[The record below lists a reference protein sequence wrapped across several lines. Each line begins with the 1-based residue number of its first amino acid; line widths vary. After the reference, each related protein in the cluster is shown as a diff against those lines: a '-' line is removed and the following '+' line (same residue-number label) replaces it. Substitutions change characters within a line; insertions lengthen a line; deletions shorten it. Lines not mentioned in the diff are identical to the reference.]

1 VITVRF
7 FASFREKLDT
17 RQLELALPE
26 ARCTVAGLVSQLI
39 ADRDEAWAEVLTS
52 PNLLVAVNHVA
63 CDRQQ
68 VLEEGDEV
76 AFYPPVT
83 GG

>member
-1 VITVRF
+1 MITVRF

-17 RQLELALPE
+17 RQLEVALPE
-26 ARCTVAGLVSQLI
+26 ARCTVDGLISQLI
-39 ADRDEAWAEVLTS
+39 ADRGEAWAEVLTS
-52 PNLLVAVNHVA
+52 PNLVVAVNQVV

-68 VLEEGDEV
+68 VLEKGDEL
-76 AFYPPVT
+76 AFFPPVT